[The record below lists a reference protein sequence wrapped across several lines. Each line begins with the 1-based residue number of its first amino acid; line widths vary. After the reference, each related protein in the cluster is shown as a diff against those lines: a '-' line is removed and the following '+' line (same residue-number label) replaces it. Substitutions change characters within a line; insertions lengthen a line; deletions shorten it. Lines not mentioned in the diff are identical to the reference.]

1 MMSDGRTSQERNA
14 RSGLAPGEFPGPS
27 FTYRGGSN
35 LYINLTNRCS
45 AGCVFCLRNFTQ
57 EVYGYDLTLTVDQ
70 EPEAADVIA
79 ALELE
84 FLDLAPEEVVFTG
97 LGEPTLRL
105 DVILTVTEW
114 LHTRGLRVRLDTN
127 GHAAL
132 LNPDRDVVAEL
143 AAVRL
148 EAVSVSL
155 NAHDEVTYDQV
166 CLPVFAK
173 AYRTVLRF
181 IRECVDAGI
190 EVTATVVDVPEID
203 LDGAAAVAADIGA
216 DFRVRRLVRA
226 PSPEPTGGP
235 R

>member
-1 MMSDGRTSQERNA
+1 MISDGCTSHEGDA
-14 RSGLAPGEFPGPS
+14 RSGPAPGVVPGPI
-27 FTYRGGSN
+27 FTYRGGAN

-45 AGCVFCLRNFTQ
+45 AGCVFCLRRFTR
-57 EVYGYDLTLTVDQ
+57 EVYGYDLSLEVDQ

-97 LGEPTLRL
+97 LGEPTLRF
-105 DVILTVTEW
+105 DVILAVTEW
-114 LHTRGLRVRLDTN
+114 LRTRRLRVRLDTN

-143 AAVRL
+143 VTAGLA
-148 EAVSVSL
+148 AVSVSM

-166 CLPVFAK
+166 CKPIFSK
-173 AYRTVLRF
+173 AYRVVLRF

-190 EVTATVVDVPEID
+190 EVTATVVDVPEVD
-203 LDGAAAVAADIGA
+203 VEGAAAVADDLGA
-216 DFRVRRLVRA
+216 TFRVRRLVESRKTVLKGA
-226 PSPEPTGGP
+226 A